1 MAEKPA
7 TPAELARATER
18 VEAAFVATG
27 KRLERL
33 IHQRGVVPVR
43 RLIEQAM
50 ADLERTSVSLGKPG
64 ETFTEVQRQAIL
76 AQYRALLVQLEPRM
90 TRTLGEASREAQEQ
104 SIRDLVKLIAVGEA
118 AFEGVVTPLPLEQAA
133 RMAGIIDRDR
143 DSILRQHGV
152 SVRTYGIQSIGEME
166 TVLSQ
171 SFAQGMGYA
180 ETVSQVLDYVESTRY
195 RAERIVR
202 TETSFAYNTTHATAI
217 DDAAELV
224 DGLMRRW
231 TEFVNDQTG
240 APLDGRVA
248 NDSLVLHGQ
257 VCFQPE
263 GATFEPRTT
272 FLLGG
277 TGGFTMPPDRR
288 VNAKLWGRRY
298 AHPPNRPNDR
308 SRLVPWKPTWS
319 VPAYMV
325 VNGQRMDVRKALELM
340 KGAQVD
346 EVLDVA
352 EGEPIPEQ
360 TLASEAEVEQARKD
374 FAREQERR
382 RAEAAAKRAKARKAK

>member
-1 MAEKPA
+1 MAEQPA

-50 ADLERTSVSLGKPG
+50 ADLERKIVGLGKPG

-143 DSILRQHGV
+143 ASLLRQHGV

-202 TETSFAYNTTHATAI
+202 TEVSQAYNASHAAAI

-231 TEFVNDQTG
+231 TEFVSDQTG

-257 VCFQPE
+257 VCFRPE

-308 SRLVPWKPTWS
+308 SRLVPWKPTWA

-340 KGAQVD
+340 KGAQAD

>member
-1 MAEKPA
+1 MDGYVDTCSAFGTLKVGNFAAIRKPLSHDVFA
-7 TPAELARATER
+7 PSDLSGASFCGRCNRLLSVNQLCGFCDASDGMSGSLDAKENTSEVNTVLVSQLVGGSPGE
-18 VEAAFVATG
+18 VAFDNFVVG
-27 KRLERL
+27 
-33 IHQRGVVPVR
+33 QVVPQSRMNAAATVEVEPS
-43 RLIEQAM
+43 LAS
-50 ADLERTSVSLGKPG
+50 ASGLSAFLHDSANPTLRTRDRSSDTFGGEAGSVELDRVVSLA
-64 ETFTEVQRQAIL
+64 VRQFDGHVFNLTTVDGYFSA
-76 AQYRALLVQLEPRM
+76 
-90 TRTLGEASREAQEQ
+90 
-104 SIRDLVKLIAVGEA
+104 
-118 AFEGVVTPLPLEQAA
+118 EGLYT
-133 RMAGIIDRDR
+133 
-143 DSILRQHGV
+143 SNC
-152 SVRTYGIQSIGEME
+152 
-166 TVLSQ
+166 
-171 SFAQGMGYA
+171 
-180 ETVSQVLDYVESTRY
+180 
-195 RAERIVR
+195 
-202 TETSFAYNTTHATAI
+202 SFAYNATHATAI
-217 DDAAELV
+217 DDASELV

-231 TEFVNDQTG
+231 TELVNDQTG

-257 VCFQPE
+257 VCFQPN

-308 SRLVPWKPTWS
+308 SRLVPWKPTWA

-340 KGAQVD
+340 KGAQAD

-352 EGEPIPEQ
+352 EGEPMPEQ
-360 TLASEAEVEQARKD
+360 TLASEAEVNKARED